1 MRHKFQPIGKL
12 HLNNSLRG
20 KEQCA
25 SEGRLLKKNLF
36 PAACYDSC
44 ENRLSEN
51 EDSYIY
57 IILAVLNYCLRASC
71 MFYKLPKLMQLA
83 RPPCSYIYEFHTFLF
98 ARRSLFWS
106 LCAVWYGWE
115 KNSTL
120 LLLNFWGLPGPTPD
134 SFGNRSRQ
142 RWRGRPNQASQ
153 LPGNLWTNLLDVYQI
168 IQNRGSPYLV
178 LNTKR

>member
-1 MRHKFQPIGKL
+1 MNSPYWTGTSLQLRPVRGVFSNAKHIYLFLTTFPRMSLHCKLVPVQYRGYEYGLSSGGVRHKFQPIGKL

-36 PAACYDSC
+36 PAACCDSC

-57 IILAVLNYCLRASC
+57 IILAVLNYCIRASC
-71 MFYKLPKLMQLA
+71 MFYKLPKLMWLA
-83 RPPCSYIYEFHTFLF
+83 RPPCCYISEFHTFLF

-106 LCAVWYGWE
+106 L
-115 KNSTL
+115 
-120 LLLNFWGLPGPTPD
+120 
-134 SFGNRSRQ
+134 
-142 RWRGRPNQASQ
+142 
-153 LPGNLWTNLLDVYQI
+153 
-168 IQNRGSPYLV
+168 
-178 LNTKR
+178 